1 MAEGEDLKLKG
12 CAASE
17 GSPEGH
23 EQGYEYTGGRES
35 MKKGQLPLYQSDRNF
50 REPQSKVGLNLR
62 FILMNEI

>member
-1 MAEGEDLKLKG
+1 LKG

-23 EQGYEYTGGRES
+23 EQGYEYTGGRET

-50 REPQSKVGLNLR
+50 REPQTYHAAKMRALQGFRVA
-62 FILMNEI
+62 